1 MGALETLA
9 GTLPEAAKDIKLN
22 LQAVLGDGS
31 LSAPQRWG
39 VAIASAVAA
48 RNSRLRDAVLAEVD
62 DGVVEDAMAAAALM
76 AMTNVYYRF
85 RHLVGKPGYSGR
97 PGFE

>member
-48 RNSRLRDAVLAEVD
+48 RNPRLRDAVLADARAEVD

-76 AMTNVYYRF
+76 AMTNVY
-85 RHLVGKPGYSGR
+85 LPVPPPGREAGL
-97 PGFE
+97 